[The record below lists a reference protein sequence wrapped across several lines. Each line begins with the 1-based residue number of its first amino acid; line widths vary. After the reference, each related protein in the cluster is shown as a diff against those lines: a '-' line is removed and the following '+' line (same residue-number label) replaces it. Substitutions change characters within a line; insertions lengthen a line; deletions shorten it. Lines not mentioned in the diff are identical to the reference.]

1 MFGDGSTR
9 NVFFDVDNSS
19 SSHVDNCKNN
29 FLVLGEGPTDDIN
42 GTIGTAEKKTGI
54 NFIKKKEKI
63 LLYNDDN
70 SYLFVNRKKVYVL

>member
-9 NVFFDVDNSS
+9 NVFFDVDNRS

-42 GTIGTAEKKTGI
+42 GTIGTAEKKIGI

-70 SYLFVNRKKVYVL
+70 SSLFVNRKKVYVL

>member
-9 NVFFDVDNSS
+9 NVFFVVDNSS

-42 GTIGTAEKKTGI
+42 GTIGTAEKKIGI

>member
-42 GTIGTAEKKTGI
+42 GTIGTAEKKIGI

-63 LLYNDDN
+63 LLYNDN

>member
-42 GTIGTAEKKTGI
+42 GTIGTAEKKIGI

-70 SYLFVNRKKVYVL
+70 SYLFVNRKKVYVF

>member
-29 FLVLGEGPTDDIN
+29 FFVLGEGPTDDIN
-42 GTIGTAEKKTGI
+42 GTIGTAEKKIGI
-54 NFIKKKEKI
+54 NFSKKKEKI